1 MGICAQHAQFVS
13 DSRGHGL
20 LSFSYL
26 ARSSQFAMQSYF
38 GVKVGSL
45 EAYFSVTFSPFG
57 LIIALVFFVF
67 LLGVWNLYRDGLLLS
82 TFYLLVGSDFHARP
96 RSLYSPTC

>member
-1 MGICAQHAQFVS
+1 MRPACPICFRLTRAWSPVFLVP
-13 DSRGHGL
+13 RPL
-20 LSFSYL
+20 KSFK
-26 ARSSQFAMQSYF
+26 MQTYF
-38 GVKVGSL
+38 GVKVGSH

-96 RSLYSPTC
+96 RTLYSPTY